1 MLASKICE
9 LGFRMVYAEKNEAKW
24 YYDIEVIRKMYT
36 CNTLSNCFHV
46 EIQEYV
52 KYTQSDLKNRLITT

>member
-24 YYDIEVIRKMYT
+24 FYDIEVVRKMYS
-36 CNTLSNCFHV
+36 CNTLSSCFHV

-52 KYTQSDLKNRLITT
+52 

>member
-24 YYDIEVIRKMYT
+24 FYDIEVVRKMYS

-52 KYTQSDLKNRLITT
+52 NYTQSNLIFWLIAT